1 MASLPS
7 LSALSF
13 VHAEA
18 STSARGA
25 PETSRARLD
34 ECPLEEPTF
43 DLVALLT
50 SDRGSDLLPILFEFG
65 LLSVDEEWCTYP
77 QRGFRVRR
85 VRHRAAD
92 LEEAREW
99 LLAFRSICKTF
110 RAFADGSSELKLER
124 DDDDDDEVKYRYVET
139 GMWPRI
145 FDAVCMQSGCRSYEL
160 QELRDAIDAS
170 CRASHPYDREGPSWH
185 LARNAHPMMAWES
198 NHLTHPHW
206 WVWRRTTD
214 GERIRIIPKFFRH
227 TDSSGF
233 WSHAPRVDAFP
244 VAPHNVHVE
253 SARLEFER
261 TKRKEYKD
269 KVDLHEDELPPLP
282 PFDET
287 ALAVAFAEKRHQ
299 APRPVV
305 YDRERLLLFLFCV
318 YTQMYIPCE
327 AALFDDDELF
337 GREWENEQDD
347 DDGFRYDV
355 ELPDLDSSPYC
366 GQHKPNVAF
375 DGIHFVRELWE
386 RAQERNQELVEEERS
401 NRQQP
406 EEWLTQDERD
416 ARAESSHP
424 WDEYYY

>member
-18 STSARGA
+18 PTSARGA

-34 ECPLEEPTF
+34 DECELPTF

-50 SDRGSDLLPILFEFG
+50 SDEGSDLLPMLFEFG
-65 LLSVDEEWCTYP
+65 FFSVDEQWCTFP
-77 QRGFRVRR
+77 GRGLRVRR

-110 RAFADGSSELKLER
+110 RAFADLSSELKLER
-124 DDDDDDEVKYRYVET
+124 DDDDDDEPKYRYVET

-145 FDAVCMQSGCRSYEL
+145 FDAVCMQSGCREDEL

-170 CRASHPYDREGPSWH
+170 CRTSHPYDIQGPSWH
-185 LARNAHPMMAWES
+185 LARNAHPLMYHES
-198 NHLTHPHW
+198 TPETHPHW

-214 GERIRIIPKFFRH
+214 GERIRVIPKFFRH

-233 WSHAPRVDAFP
+233 WSHAPRVEAFP
-244 VAPHNVHVE
+244 VAPHNVHVA

-261 TKRKEYKD
+261 TKREEYEEE
-269 KVDLHEDELPPLP
+269 VALHDPLPPPSP

-287 ALAVAFAEKRHQ
+287 ALAVAFANVRLQ
-299 APRPVV
+299 APRPPSL
-305 YDRERLLLFLFCV
+305 DRERMLLFLFCV
-318 YTQMYIPCE
+318 YTQMYIPCK

-337 GREWENEQDD
+337 GREWEREQDD

-355 ELPDLDSSPYC
+355 ELPDPDSSPYC
-366 GQHKPNVAF
+366 GRHKPNDAF
-375 DGIHFVRELWE
+375 DGVHFVDELWE
-386 RAQERNQELVEEERS
+386 RAKERNQELIEEERA

-406 EEWLTQDERD
+406 EEWLTQSERD
-416 ARAESSHP
+416 RAEPPHP
-424 WDEYYY
+424 WDVHDY